1 MNLVKGRQLRF
12 SHGIFKNFSSCNKKC
27 SYSFKLKHLQ
37 FSSIWYSQLEFYVE
51 KFYKFIIYLQYDYEV
66 Q

>member
-12 SHGIFKNFSSCNKKC
+12 SHGILKISLLAIKSAC
-27 SYSFKLKHLQ
+27 SYSFKLKPLQ

-51 KFYKFIIYLQYDYEV
+51 KF
-66 Q
+66 